1 MPHSKQTSR
10 RTLIKTALGASG
22 AAAFGGLP
30 AYAASEPSLTGPYL
44 DLTTG
49 MGNMLAMARIV
60 GDLDLDRQKHGW
72 YRGVG
77 MGFRPGE
84 SGRDL
89 FGIMGMGSGRLI
101 PFDDKPGFTNVR
113 RECGYYYDLETGEVL
128 DTWVNPYTNE
138 EIEVLHIA
146 NPQINRPL
154 EPVLRGARLYDDPA
168 EAEKEPEPY
177 LLDWHVAGDML
188 FAEQHAHLY
197 AKNPLDPEVWVRES
211 AGPMV
216 RITDSTSYVC
226 SLADM
231 QNEALTTIPE
241 SGKWVHVRPWQP
253 FMLMGDAPGHF
264 MFRCFTGSAADLA
277 DIPRDIV
284 ELVEARNPDFLEAP
298 TEIKPSVPGLVRF
311 MRDREP
317 APPRESASDQAN

>member
-1 MPHSKQTSR
+1 MEPTPTTR
-10 RTLIKTALGASG
+10 RRAIAAGLGAATV
-22 AAAFGGLP
+22 AAAPKGS
-30 AYAASEPSLTGPYL
+30 AATAPSLTGPYV

-60 GDLDLDRQKHGW
+60 GDLDFTKQKHGW
-72 YRGVG
+72 YRGVA

-84 SGRDL
+84 AGRDL
-89 FGIMGMGSGRLI
+89 FGIMGMGTGRLI
-101 PFDDKPGFTNVR
+101 PFEDKPGFTNVR
-113 RECGYYYDLETGEVL
+113 RECGYYFDLDTGEVL

-138 EIEVLHIA
+138 EVDVLHIA

-154 EPVLRGARLYDDPA
+154 EPVIRGARLYDDPA
-168 EAEKEPEPY
+168 EADKEPEPY
-177 LLDWHVAGDML
+177 LLDWQVAGDML
-188 FAEQHAHLY
+188 FAEQHVHLY
-197 AKNPLDPEVWVRES
+197 AKNPLDPEIWKRES

-264 MFRCFTGSAADLA
+264 MFRCFTGSASRVDDL
-277 DIPRDIV
+277 PQDIV
-284 ELVEARNPDFLEAP
+284 AVVEERNPDFFNAP
-298 TEIKPSVPGLVRF
+298 AEIKPSVPGLVRF
-311 MRDREP
+311 MRDRTP
-317 APPRESASDQAN
+317 APPPAGRN

>member
-1 MPHSKQTSR
+1 MTNSNAILSR
-10 RTLIKTALGASG
+10 RSALTTAAGFT
-22 AAAFGGLP
+22 AAAASAKP
-30 AYAASEPSLTGPYL
+30 STAATQASLTGPYL

-49 MGNMLAMARIV
+49 EGNMLAMARIV
-60 GDLDLDRQKHGW
+60 GDLDLSKQKHGW

-77 MGFRPGE
+77 MGFRPDE
-84 SGRDL
+84 AGRDL
-89 FGIMGMGSGRLI
+89 FGIMGLGSSRLI
-101 PFDDKPGFTNVR
+101 PFEDKPGYTNVR

-138 EIEVLHIA
+138 EVEVLHIA

-154 EPVLRGARLYDDPA
+154 EPVLRGARLYDDPV

-177 LLDWHVAGDML
+177 LLDWQIAGDML

-231 QNEALTTIPE
+231 QNPDLTSIDE

-253 FMLMGDAPGHF
+253 FMLMGDAPGFF
-264 MFRCFTGSAADLA
+264 MFRCFTGSASNLSDL
-277 DIPRDIV
+277 PQDIV
-284 ELVEARNPDFLEAP
+284 ATVEERNPDFLTAP

-311 MRDREP
+311 MRDRTP
-317 APPRESASDQAN
+317 APPRAD